1 MKNILITTIAAVLLV
16 GCGNSQET
24 TTTAKQGSSKSTKTP
39 SVEFYEAAESD
50 NLEVLKQNINDGV
63 NIDAAKGRD
72 GETALH
78 RAATRGKLEAAK
90 LLIEKGADPNIGR
103 AKDGDTPLDLA
114 SQRGHTKIA
123 DLLRK
128 HGAKTAEELK
138 AEGK

>member
-1 MKNILITTIAAVLLV
+1 MKNLLITVIAAVLLV
-16 GCGNSQET
+16 GCGNSQE

-103 AKDGDTPLDLA
+103 AKDGYTPLDLA

-128 HGAKTAEELK
+128 HGGKTSEELK
-138 AEGK
+138 TEQK

>member
-1 MKNILITTIAAVLLV
+1 MKNLLITVIAAVLLV
-16 GCGNSQET
+16 GCGNSQE

-63 NIDAAKGRD
+63 NIDAAKGKD

-90 LLIEKGADPNIGR
+90 LLVEKGADPNIGR

-128 HGAKTAEELK
+128 HGGKTSEELK
-138 AEGK
+138 TEQK

>member
-1 MKNILITTIAAVLLV
+1 MKNLLITVIAAVLLV
-16 GCGNSQET
+16 GCGNSQE

-103 AKDGDTPLDLA
+103 AKDGYTPLDLA
-114 SQRGHTKIA
+114 SQRGHTKNA
-123 DLLRK
+123 ELLRK
-128 HGAKTAEELK
+128 YGGKTSEELK
-138 AEGK
+138 TEQK

>member
-1 MKNILITTIAAVLLV
+1 MKNLLITVIAAVLLV
-16 GCGNSQET
+16 GCGNSQE

-103 AKDGDTPLDLA
+103 AKDGYTPLDLA

-123 DLLRK
+123 DLL
-128 HGAKTAEELK
+128 ANTAARLVK
-138 AEGK
+138 N

>member
-1 MKNILITTIAAVLLV
+1 MKNLLITVIAAVLLV
-16 GCGNSQET
+16 GCGNSQE

-123 DLLRK
+123 DLL
-128 HGAKTAEELK
+128 ANTAARLVK
-138 AEGK
+138 N

>member
-1 MKNILITTIAAVLLV
+1 MKHLLITVSAAVLLV

-24 TTTAKQGSSKSTKTP
+24 IATAKQGSSKSTKTP

-103 AKDGDTPLDLA
+103 AKDGYTPLDLVN
-114 SQRGHTKIA
+114 QRGQTKIA
-123 DLLRK
+123 ELLRK
-128 HGAKTAEELK
+128 HGGKTKKELE
-138 AEGK
+138 AAGN

>member
-1 MKNILITTIAAVLLV
+1 MKHLLITVIAAVLLV
-16 GCGNSQET
+16 GCWNTQE

-63 NIDAAKGRD
+63 NLDAAKGRD

-103 AKDGDTPLDLA
+103 TKDADTALNLA
-114 SQRGHTKIA
+114 SQRGQTKIS

-128 HGAKTAEELK
+128 HEAKTAEELK

>member
-1 MKNILITTIAAVLLV
+1 MKHLLITVSAVVLLV
-16 GCGNSQET
+16 GCGNSQEAI
-24 TTTAKQGSSKSTKTP
+24 TTAKEGSSQSTKTP

-50 NLEVLKQNINDGV
+50 NLEVLSQNINDGV
-63 NIDAAKGRD
+63 DIDAAKGRD

-103 AKDGDTPLDLA
+103 AKDGYTALDLA
-114 SQRGHTKIA
+114 NQRGQTKIA

-128 HGAKTAEELK
+128 HDGKTREELK

>member
-1 MKNILITTIAAVLLV
+1 MKHLLITVIAAVLLV

-63 NIDAAKGRD
+63 NIDAA
-72 GETALH
+72 
-78 RAATRGKLEAAK
+78 TRGKLEAAK

-103 AKDGDTPLDLA
+103 TKDGDTPLDLA

>member
-1 MKNILITTIAAVLLV
+1 MKNLLITVIAAVLLV
-16 GCGNSQET
+16 GCGNSQE

-128 HGAKTAEELK
+128 HGGKTSEELK
-138 AEGK
+138 TEQK

>member
-1 MKNILITTIAAVLLV
+1 
-16 GCGNSQET
+16 
-24 TTTAKQGSSKSTKTP
+24 
-39 SVEFYEAAESD
+39 
-50 NLEVLKQNINDGV
+50 VLKQNINDGV
-63 NIDAAKGRD
+63 NINAAKGRD

-103 AKDGDTPLDLA
+103 TKDGDTPLDLA

-128 HGAKTAEELK
+128 HGGKTAKELK
-138 AEGK
+138 AKGK

>member
-1 MKNILITTIAAVLLV
+1 M
-16 GCGNSQET
+16 
-24 TTTAKQGSSKSTKTP
+24 
-39 SVEFYEAAESD
+39 
-50 NLEVLKQNINDGV
+50 LKQNINDEV

-103 AKDGDTPLDLA
+103 AKDGNTPLDLA
-114 SQRGHTKIA
+114 SQRGHSKIA

-128 HGAKTAEELK
+128 HGGKTGKELK
-138 AEGK
+138 TEGK

>member
-1 MKNILITTIAAVLLV
+1 MKNLLITVIAAVLLV
-16 GCGNSQET
+16 GCGNSQE

-90 LLIEKGADPNIGR
+90 LLVEKGADPNIGR

-128 HGAKTAEELK
+128 HGGKTSEELK
-138 AEGK
+138 TEQK